1 MIKFLTTC
9 GTGFIGP
16 ALIRYV
22 IKNYDWFL
30 VNVDKLTY
38 TGGYDSLSDIC
49 HSDHY
54 RFYQKGIC
62 NAKYMDEIFY
72 ESQPEVLYGLLNGIY
87 NQSSPVDLYDNSELN
102 INNSVKA
109 IKPLFA

>member
-38 TGGYDSLSDIC
+38 TGSYDSLSD
-49 HSDHY
+49 
-54 RFYQKGIC
+54 IC